1 LATFHESCADK
12 VGNIPRIEENIECL
26 AVVEDRQNEDHTEET
41 RLDCEKPDG
50 SMITVSGIEE
60 SWIKEKVK
68 NGELHSATDSIV
80 MPSGSK
86 EHDGKLIIPPG
97 GNIEIH
103 RGSRLRRLAGVT
115 GVKTVLVA
123 RIVAPDRSTTSSEAV
138 ISNKVFGTSG
148 DEVNLRSQ
156 YWACSHGQLEFK
168 PAEGADIT
176 NGVTTV
182 NIGINVNGNTDGIIR
197 NAATTALATK
207 FGVSSASQIA
217 DYVMLCIPP
226 GTSGSWIAYAYI
238 NSWLSVYNNGWCN
251 YPSGQMHEIGHNLN
265 LAHSGESASY
275 DDQSGMM
282 GYSYSND
289 EGPVMCFN
297 GPKNWQLGWFDDKR
311 TAITP
316 TEGVEASFTLIGA
329 AEYTQASGNEYVILK
344 VGTKH
349 YISFNRRVGV
359 NSGTVEGGDK
369 VLVHEK
375 EGTGY
380 GQSTLLSKLS
390 SGGSYSIGYYN
401 GSEKSLE
408 ITVASIGARA
418 QVKLCLGGNCAVVPP
433 TSPTSPPTPPPCNGK
448 TIEISVK
455 PDNYPG
461 ETTWKLVN
469 QCTTNEVVAGGPY
482 SDSNLATITRCLPDA
497 KYKFEI
503 EDTYG
508 DGICCNYGNGYYR
521 GVLDGVEVFSG
532 GEFTISKSHEFGSC
546 EQSPPPPTSPPTKA
560 PTPAPSKAPTKAP
573 TPAPTSPP
581 TIAATPQPSSTPSKS
596 PTPVPTS
603 ELTQPADLIFEND
616 FESPNDLGDFFIGGV
631 DATRY
636 TGSNVHSGEA
646 SIMLRNGDGKDSAMV
661 SDPIDVSGYDELKVK
676 FHFLTQEFESNDGF
690 VLEYAAD
697 GGSDF
702 IVGEQWLQADDFTN
716 GDWNEVTNSIFVD
729 ANVSTIRIRI
739 RMSTTGITDNDI
751 IYIDDV
757 KVSGVTLATLA

>member
-1 LATFHESCADK
+1 
-12 VGNIPRIEENIECL
+12 
-26 AVVEDRQNEDHTEET
+26 
-41 RLDCEKPDG
+41 
-50 SMITVSGIEE
+50 
-60 SWIKEKVK
+60 
-68 NGELHSATDSIV
+68 
-80 MPSGSK
+80 
-86 EHDGKLIIPPG
+86 
-97 GNIEIH
+97 
-103 RGSRLRRLAGVT
+103 
-115 GVKTVLVA
+115 
-123 RIVAPDRSTTSSEAV
+123 
-138 ISNKVFGTSG
+138 
-148 DEVNLRSQ
+148 
-156 YWACSHGQLEFK
+156 
-168 PAEGADIT
+168 
-176 NGVTTV
+176 
-182 NIGINVNGNTDGIIR
+182 
-197 NAATTALATK
+197 
-207 FGVSSASQIA
+207 
-217 DYVMLCIPP
+217 
-226 GTSGSWIAYAYI
+226 
-238 NSWLSVYNNGWCN
+238 
-251 YPSGQMHEIGHNLN
+251 
-265 LAHSGESASY
+265 
-275 DDQSGMM
+275 
-282 GYSYSND
+282 
-289 EGPVMCFN
+289 
-297 GPKNWQLGWFDDKR
+297 
-311 TAITP
+311 
-316 TEGVEASFTLIGA
+316 
-329 AEYTQASGNEYVILK
+329 
-344 VGTKH
+344 
-349 YISFNRRVGV
+349 
-359 NSGTVEGGDK
+359 
-369 VLVHEK
+369 
-375 EGTGY
+375 
-380 GQSTLLSKLS
+380 
-390 SGGSYSIGYYN
+390 
-401 GSEKSLE
+401 
-408 ITVASIGARA
+408 
-418 QVKLCLGGNCAVVPP
+418 
-433 TSPTSPPTPPPCNGK
+433 
-448 TIEISVK
+448 
-455 PDNYPG
+455 
-461 ETTWKLVN
+461 
-469 QCTTNEVVAGGPY
+469 VVAGGPY

-546 EQSPPPPTSPPTKA
+546 EQSPPPPTSPPTSPPTKA

-596 PTPVPTS
+596 PTPVPTPVPTS

-636 TGSNVHSGEA
+636 TGSIVHSGEA